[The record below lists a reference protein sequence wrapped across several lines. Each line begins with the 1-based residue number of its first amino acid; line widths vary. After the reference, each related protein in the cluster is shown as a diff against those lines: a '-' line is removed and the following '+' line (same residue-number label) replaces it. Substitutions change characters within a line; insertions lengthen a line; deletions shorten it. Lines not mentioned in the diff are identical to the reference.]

1 MYILGISAFY
11 HDSAAALIHNGNIV
25 SAAQEE
31 RFTRIKHDPSFPI
44 NAIKFCLENSKLN
57 ISDIDYVTYYE
68 NTPKKFA
75 RLVQTYA
82 GSAPKGVRHFTE
94 AMRVWLNKKIFI
106 KKIIKSE
113 LKKLGPKKKIS

>member
-1 MYILGISAFY
+1 MLTK
-11 HDSAAALIHNGNIV
+11 D
-25 SAAQEE
+25 
-31 RFTRIKHDPSFPI
+31 DM
-44 NAIKFCLENSKLN
+44 KLTEDFAN

-106 KKIIKSE
+106 VAGESSGDQHAAKYVNAHRQLDPNAETTMRGVSPSFV
-113 LKKLGPKKKIS
+113 LVYL